1 MKLTFKDLAI
11 KVLQEARRPLSV
23 DEIWDYAK
31 QKGYDQDL
39 SSAGKTPVATIGA
52 LIYISIRDDKP
63 SVFGKTGYRPTRFYY
78 KPIEKEIQLEEK
90 AKPVREAK
98 RQVANSELTKK
109 FTFIEKDLHPFLSYF
124 AFNFLHLYTKTIN
137 HSKSKRDEFGEWIH
151 PDMLGCYFPL
161 ADWEDEVFELSSKI
175 GNVSIKIFSFEIKRE
190 LNLSNLR
197 EAFFQSVSNSSWAN
211 EGYLVASEIS
221 NNDEFKYEL
230 KRLSTSFGIG
240 VIRLD
245 IKDPDSSEIILPSRF
260 RDTLDW
266 EAMNK
271 LAINPDFKDFLKR
284 IKNDLSNKEV
294 IKEKYDKILDKDTL
308 VSSIKVE

>member
-11 KVLQEARRPLSV
+11 KVLQEARRPLSA

-31 QKGYDQDL
+31 QKRYDQDL
-39 SSAGKTPVATIGA
+39 ISSGKTPVATIGA
-52 LIYISIRDDKP
+52 LIYISIRDDK
-63 SVFGKTGYRPTRFYY
+63 SSFFGKTGYRPTRFYY

-90 AKPVREAK
+90 IKPNREAE
-98 RQVANSELTKK
+98 QQIANLKSKK

-124 AFNFLHLYTKTIN
+124 AFNYLYLYTKTIN
-137 HSKSKRDEFGEWIH
+137 HSKSKKDEFGEWIH
-151 PDMLGCYFPL
+151 PDMVGCYFPL

-175 GNVSIKIFSFEIKRE
+175 GNVSIKVFSFEIKRE
-190 LNLSNLR
+190 INLLNLR

-221 NNDEFKYEL
+221 NNDEFRYEL

-260 RDTLDW
+260 KDTLDW
-266 EAMNK
+266 EAINK
-271 LAINPDFKDFLKR
+271 LAINSDFKEFLKR
-284 IKNDLSNKEV
+284 IKNDLSNKEI
-294 IKEKYDKILDKDTL
+294 IKEKYDVVLDKDTL